1 MDDSDGPTIVSFRRF
16 IDLSTHPHEQPTQ
29 IDTERE
35 SLAVRSLVDKYK
47 KEQPEGDKKVSKS
60 RPQSKDCKETSRID
74 TSCSGTDIAQPSER
88 KPLARR
94 VRLRKQREKAT
105 KFRLKR
111 KTSKILSKKIDDGL
125 FNSLIK
131 AIAQGARGKRRY
143 TRTRVELIARV
154 GSSPSEGGS
163 RAPLAG
169 IIKHVTG
176 GWCTLYICISVQLIK

>member
-88 KPLARR
+88 KPLAKR
-94 VRLRKQREKAT
+94 VRLRKQRDKET
-105 KFRLKR
+105 KFRMKR
-111 KTSKILSKKIDDGL
+111 KTAKIHSKKIDQWL

-131 AIAQGARGKRRY
+131 SIVPIARGKRTY
-143 TRTRVELIARV
+143 TPTIVELIARV
-154 GSSPSEGGS
+154 GSSPSAGGS
-163 RAPLAG
+163 RAPLDG
-169 IIKHVTG
+169 IIKHVTD
-176 GWCTLYICISVQLIK
+176 GWCTLYTYIYVQLVE